1 ITIQE
6 KYLMAQR
13 LKWNFKNIWV
23 KNLRFPYKKHHQF
36 IETGDITIYKLY
48 HSTQNIY
55 FYNSIQIK

>member
-48 HSTQNIY
+48 MKYSFLLYSTY
-55 FYNSIQIK
+55 DKKR